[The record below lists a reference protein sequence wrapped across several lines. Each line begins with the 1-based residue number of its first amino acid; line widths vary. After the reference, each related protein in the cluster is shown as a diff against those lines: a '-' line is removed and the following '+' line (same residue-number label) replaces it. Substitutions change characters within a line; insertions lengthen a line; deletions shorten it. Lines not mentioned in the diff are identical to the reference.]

1 VSAALYIF
9 KLKNDIRHEEEVV
22 LAELELRSLMKGV
35 ELRPVGNL
43 ADILYSEP
51 LRGLTSRE
59 DHLVQDVFLRLPF
72 PGRTQAFVCE
82 SALQDISKLVS
93 SLAYFKEIFV
103 ATSEESAL
111 PRLLPSGDLGC
122 PSYTYRSE
130 TSSWHLYRIIPVSAL
145 LDYASHIV
153 KKWEIPE
160 FTDQFNRLIEHLE
173 RGYHNIPL
181 LSLGRE
187 IGDFVDMGSPA
198 GEKYLFHALHTFPGS
213 QFPRMIRALVN
224 VLELEEDDLFLD
236 PHNGGGT
243 MCFEA
248 ALLRHRSEG
257 WDVIPLFNLITEAKM
272 AALDTA
278 WDDFDKEVSELLSK
292 VRADLKNRNSVI
304 SANNTRQMTEFT
316 GQASSTALS
325 LLRVPE
331 PYAQSL
337 TPEQLFETSVIAKRL
352 GEVKN
357 DNVKRLCQVAL
368 SNLLFD
374 IYYRKHSVI
383 VRRRFINELV
393 NISKRLYLWHKILK
407 PRLAIQPADSRQR
420 LVDARTVNDQNACF
434 GGIITSPPYIEAEAY
449 ADVASLSSLCLGIGT
464 EAQLEELRSKTIG
477 REQNRQ
483 LSTEEVLGSALP
495 EIAKQTIENVKATP
509 QVKDKAATLYAYYVD
524 MQSVLGNLFR
534 VLKNGKRCILV
545 VAEPHFW
552 KIEDEFFFVPNSE
565 ILRQLAEKSHFDLEF
580 DIVIPLAKAFK
591 RHRITNGERLLIL
604 RKGTNNAKRAGSQ
617 AVSVFQK
624 QKASQQQTSW
634 KQSLNQTRLLRLT

>member
-1 VSAALYIF
+1 MSAAVYIF
-9 KLKNDIRHEEEVV
+9 KLKNDIRHEEEVA
-22 LAELELRSLMKGV
+22 LAELELRNLMKGV
-35 ELRPVGNL
+35 EFRPVANL

-51 LRGLTSRE
+51 LRGLASRE

-72 PGRTQAFVCE
+72 PGRTQAFVCQG
-82 SALQDISKLVS
+82 APRDISKLVR

-103 ATSEESAL
+103 ATSEEAAL
-111 PRLLPSGDLGC
+111 AKLLPDGDLGC

-130 TSSWHLYRIIPVSAL
+130 TTAWLLRRIIPVSAL

-173 RGYHNIPL
+173 KGHHNIPL

-187 IGDFVDMGSPA
+187 IDDFVDMGSPA

-224 VLELEEDDLFLD
+224 LLDLEDDDIFLD

-243 MCFEA
+243 MCLEA
-248 ALLRHRSEG
+248 SLLRHRSEG

-272 AALDTA
+272 IALETA

-292 VRADLKNRNSVI
+292 VRADLKQKNLVV

-316 GQASSTALS
+316 GAPSSTVLT
-325 LLRVPE
+325 LLRLPKQ
-331 PYAQSL
+331 YAQTL
-337 TPEQLFETSVIAKRL
+337 TPEQLFETSVIVRRL

-357 DNVKRLCQVAL
+357 DNVKKLCQVAL

-383 VRRRFINELV
+383 VRRRFIKELV
-393 NISKRLYLWHKILK
+393 NISKRLYLWDKILK
-407 PRLAIQPADSRQR
+407 PRLAIQPADCRPR
-420 LVDARTVNDQNACF
+420 LVDARIVNDQDACF

-449 ADVASLSSLCLGIGT
+449 ADVASLSSLCLGICK
-464 EAQLEELRSKTIG
+464 EAELDEFRSKTIG

-483 LSTEEVLGSALP
+483 VSSESVSESTLP
-495 EIAKQTIENVKATP
+495 ELAKQTIEKVKATP
-509 QVKDKAATLYAYYVD
+509 QLKEKAATLYAYYVD
-524 MQSVLGNLFR
+524 MQNVLENLFR
-534 VLKNGKRCILV
+534 VLKNDKRCVLV

-565 ILRQLAEKSHFDLEF
+565 VLRQLAEKSHFNLEF

-591 RHRITNGERLLIL
+591 RHRITNGERLLVL
-604 RKGTNNAKRAGSQ
+604 RKGANNSKRTERQ
-617 AVSVFQK
+617 AVSDFHKV
-624 QKASQQQTSW
+624 SQQQSNW
-634 KQSLNQTRLLRLT
+634 KQSLNQAISAR